1 MSLLKLTNIIP
12 LTIIPK
18 NILIQKIAQSNHKS
32 INPFKISY
40 SQQNKSHKNHHHK
53 TTKSYLHLLYNPTQP
68 VT

>member
-1 MSLLKLTNIIP
+1 MSLLKLTNITP
-12 LTIIPK
+12 LTTIPK

-53 TTKSYLHLLYNPTQP
+53 TTKTYLHPLYNPTKT